1 MANISPLNSTKHL
14 NTAIKESSDYSRFA
28 EQSLIPVVVQEF
40 SVLATEFPIVFVK
53 NAETGQFTPIA
64 MMGIKNN
71 VNLYCQ
77 TKNWQ
82 SSVTPLGFSKAP
94 LSLMKTSENS
104 DEVMVFIDEDSDL
117 VSSAEGE
124 KLFDKS
130 GEQTEY
136 LKKRSN
142 ALLDLASF
150 TQQTAGITQYF
161 ADLNLLTPKQLTV
174 KLSSDSPQVNI
185 DGVYIIDEKALK
197 ELKDE
202 EFLSLKSKG
211 LLPLIYAHL
220 TSLHQIAR
228 LITKQNE
235 FDKAHP

>member
-1 MANISPLNSTKHL
+1 MTNISPLSSTEHL
-14 NTAIKESSDYSRFA
+14 NTSIIESKDYRRFA

-40 SVLATEFPIVFVK
+40 AVLATEFPIVFVK
-53 NAETGQFTPIA
+53 NTENGQFLPIA
-64 MMGIKNN
+64 MMGIKNDF
-71 VNLYCQ
+71 NLYCQ
-77 TKNWQ
+77 TKDWGA
-82 SSVTPLGFSKAP
+82 SVTPIGFSKAP
-94 LSLMKTSENS
+94 LSLMQTSQNS
-104 DEVMVFIDEDSDL
+104 DEVMVFIDEDSEL
-117 VSSAEGE
+117 VTTNEGNR
-124 KLFDKS
+124 LFDGS

-142 ALLDLASF
+142 TLLDLASF
-150 TQQTAGITQYF
+150 TQQTVAITKYF

-185 DGVYIIDEKALK
+185 DGVYIIDEKALN

-202 EFLSLKSKG
+202 EFLILKNKG
-211 LLPLIYAHL
+211 LVPLIYAHL

-235 FDKAHP
+235 LDKAQS

>member
-1 MANISPLNSTKHL
+1 MTNISPLNSTVHL
-14 NTAIKESSDYSRFA
+14 NTAIKESKDYRRFA
-28 EQSLIPVVVQEF
+28 AQSLIPVVVQEF
-40 SVLATEFPIVFVK
+40 AILATEFPIVFVK
-53 NAETGQFTPIA
+53 NTENGQFTPIA
-64 MMGIKNN
+64 MMGINN
-71 VNLYCQ
+71 NFNLYCQ
-77 TKNWQ
+77 TENWDA
-82 SSVTPLGFSKAP
+82 SVTPIGFSKSP
-94 LSLMKTSENS
+94 LSLMQTSQNS
-104 DEVMVFIDEDSDL
+104 EEVMVFIDEKSEL
-117 VSSAEGE
+117 VTTDEGD

-150 TQQTAGITQYF
+150 TQQTAGITKYF

-185 DGVYIIDEKALK
+185 DGVYIIDEKALR

-202 EFLSLKSKG
+202 EFLTLKSKG

-235 FDKAHP
+235 FDETQS

>member
-1 MANISPLNSTKHL
+1 MTNISPLNSTKHL
-14 NTAIKESSDYSRFA
+14 NTSIKESRDYSRFA
-28 EQSLIPVVVQEF
+28 SQSLIPIVVQEF

-71 VNLYCQ
+71 FNLYCQ
-77 TKNWQ
+77 TENWE
-82 SSVTPLGFSKAP
+82 SSVTPIGFSKAP
-94 LSLMKTSENS
+94 LSLMQTSQNS
-104 DEVMVFIDEDSDL
+104 DEVMVFIDEDSEL

-136 LKKRSN
+136 LKKRSSD
-142 ALLDLASF
+142 LLDLASF
-150 TQQTAGITQYF
+150 TQQTAGITKYF
-161 ADLNLLTPKQLTV
+161 ADLSLLTPKQLTV
-174 KLSSDSPQVNI
+174 TLNSDTPQVNI
-185 DGVYIIDEKALK
+185 DGVYIIDEKVLN

-202 EFLSLKSKG
+202 EFLTIKNKG

-235 FDKAHP
+235 FGSPQK

>member
-1 MANISPLNSTKHL
+1 MTNISPLNSTKHL
-14 NTAIKESSDYSRFA
+14 DICIKESKDYSRFSA
-28 EQSLIPVVVQEF
+28 QSLIPVVVQEF
-40 SVLATEFPIVFVK
+40 AVLATEFPIVFVK

-71 VNLYCQ
+71 FNLYCQ
-77 TKNWQ
+77 TENWQ
-82 SSVTPLGFSKAP
+82 SSVTPIGFSKAP
-94 LSLMKTSENS
+94 LSLMQTSENS
-104 DEVMVFIDEDSDL
+104 DEVMVFIDEDSEL

-136 LKKRSN
+136 LKKRSS

-150 TQQTAGITQYF
+150 TQQTASITKYF
-161 ADLNLLTPKQLTV
+161 ADLSLLTPKQLTV
-174 KLSSDSPQVNI
+174 KLNHDSPNVNI
-185 DGVYIIDEKALK
+185 DGVYIIDEKVLG
-197 ELKDE
+197 ELKDDD
-202 EFLSLKSKG
+202 FLGLKSKG

-228 LITKQNE
+228 LISKQNN
-235 FDKAHP
+235 FDSAKP